1 MREGKDVSC
10 VARRR
15 VVYDVGGYKG
25 SCPMEAA
32 MAEYLEGI
40 LHPPRPQVK
49 EGEVIAAGVR
59 DIRKLKQIRAK
70 AITGCPQCAA
80 YRSVRSCAY
89 CAERPRAD
97 VSAELDEEAAPFY
110 SRIERPIEY
119 EDQRVRSL
127 PAAILGIEVR
137 LPTAPKPT
145 TVRPH
150 SLSSVSKRR
159 DLQV

>member
-1 MREGKDVSC
+1 MEEGKDVSC
-10 VARRR
+10 VRRR

-25 SCPMEAA
+25 SCPLDAKTA
-32 MAEYLEGI
+32 DALQRF
-40 LHPPRPQVK
+40 LHPSRPQVK

-70 AITGCPQCAA
+70 PVTGCPKCAA

-97 VSAELDEEAAPFY
+97 ASAEEHEEEAPPFY
-110 SRIERPIEY
+110 SRVERPIEY
-119 EDQRVRSL
+119 DDLRARSL
-127 PAAILGIEVR
+127 PAAVLGLEVR

-145 TVRPH
+145 TMRPH
-150 SLSSVSKRR
+150 SLSSVSKR
-159 DLQV
+159 